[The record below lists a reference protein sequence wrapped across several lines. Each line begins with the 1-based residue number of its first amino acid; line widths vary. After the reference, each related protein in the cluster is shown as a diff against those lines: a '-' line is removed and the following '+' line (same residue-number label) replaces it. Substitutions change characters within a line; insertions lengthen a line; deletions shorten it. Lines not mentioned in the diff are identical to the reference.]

1 MGALAVEAVQPIEGS
16 HMTVA
21 AVTHINLR
29 GTARHALAFYQSVF
43 GGQIAMITYKDAGNV
58 QDPADADH
66 VMWGQVD
73 APNGFRVM
81 AYDVPVATPWNQ
93 GENAYFV
100 SVRGDAA
107 EEIASLWKKLSDGAT
122 VLSPLEKAQWSPL
135 YGMLKDRFGV
145 VWVLDVAVQYNAG

>member
-1 MGALAVEAVQPIEGS
+1 
-16 HMTVA
+16 MTVT

-29 GTARHALAFYQSVF
+29 GTARQALEFYQSVF
-43 GGQIAMITYKDAGNV
+43 AGQLALITYKDAGNV
-58 QDPADADH
+58 QDPSDADH
-66 VMWGQVD
+66 IMWGQVD

-81 AYDVPVATPWNQ
+81 AYDVPGGTPWNP

-100 SVRGDAA
+100 SLRGDAA
-107 EEIASLWKKLSDGAT
+107 EEIAALWKKLSDGAT
-122 VLSPLEKAQWSPL
+122 VLRPLEKAQWSPL

>member
-1 MGALAVEAVQPIEGS
+1 MSV
-16 HMTVA
+16 T

-29 GTARHALAFYQSVF
+29 GTARQALAFYQSVF
-43 GGQIAMITYKDAGNV
+43 GGQSAIVTYKDAGNV
-58 QDPADADH
+58 QDPSDADH

-81 AYDVPVATPWNQ
+81 AYDVPAATPWAP

-107 EEIASLWKKLSDGAT
+107 EEVAFLWKKLADGAT
-122 VLSPLEKAQWSPL
+122 ILSPLEKAQWSPL

-145 VWVLDVAVQYNAG
+145 IWVLDVAVAYNAG